1 MQEKMIPRLSLVFIC
16 LLLFNFVYSQKRVTG
31 KVTDFESSQPVAGS
45 TVTVSGSNVS
55 SQTDTLGNFTLVLP
69 VNKNKITVSSVGY
82 ASQDLTVTDQNSLSI
97 RLKKTMSSLNEVV
110 VVGYT
115 SQLKKDLTGAVS
127 VVDVGSMKR
136 LPVGTGEEA
145 LQGQASGVSIITS
158 GQPAPAAI

>member
-127 VVDVGSMKR
+127 VC
-136 LPVGTGEEA
+136 
-145 LQGQASGVSIITS
+145 
-158 GQPAPAAI
+158 